1 MFMLLPI
8 VASLVLHSSANI
20 SQVTTSQVVEA
31 AAVLGITPE
40 SLACI
45 GISGADVDEVL
56 DRLAEEFDEYQAYRG
71 RLENAAAAH
80 DRLVAARAAARLDP
94 DDNDAIAELQSAE
107 TAVQAAISAAE
118 SSKADLIAT
127 LTESLCD
134 QQDAACT
141 LMNPQLLRLA
151 PAYRP
156 AELNE
161 AGVQTLAWALA
172 LRERLGGES
181 LPSAATSAISSAESQ
196 YRVQLALTRL
206 QQHAEANQTAM
217 QNWAGSDN

>member
-1 MFMLLPI
+1 MLTFMSV
-8 VASLVLHSSANI
+8 VASLALHNSTNV

-31 AAVLGITPE
+31 AVVLGVTPE

-45 GISGADVDEVL
+45 GINGAGVDEVL
-56 DRLAEEFDEYQAYRG
+56 NRLSEEFDEYQAYRG

-94 DDNDAIAELQSAE
+94 DDNAAITELQSAE
-107 TAVQAAISAAE
+107 TAVQAAISAVE
-118 SSKADLIAT
+118 SAKADLITT

-141 LMNPQLLRLA
+141 LMSPQFLRLA

-161 AGVQTLAWALA
+161 AGVRTLAWALA

-181 LPSAATSAISSAESQ
+181 LPSAATSAISGAESQ

-217 QNWAGSDN
+217 QNWSAGGQ